1 MSILCNA
8 EDNLLLL
15 VDLQVRLMPA
25 IHDGET
31 VVKRCV
37 QLGTAARELGVH
49 VVGTEQNPDGLGP
62 LVPEIEAL
70 CDTTLAK
77 THFSAPAEDGFLR
90 RLPGGRGTC
99 IVAGCEAHVCV
110 MQTVAGLI
118 EAGHKV
124 KWVADAVGS
133 RHPHDRLAATDRARQ
148 LGADIVTAEM
158 VIFEWLRHS
167 DHPKFKRMLQLVR

>member
-1 MSILCNA
+1 MSILCKP
-8 EDNLLLL
+8 EDSLLLL

-25 IHDGET
+25 IRDGET

-37 QLGTAARELGVH
+37 QLGTAARELGIYVL
-49 VVGTEQNPDGLGP
+49 GTEQNPDGLGS
-62 LVPEIEAL
+62 LVPEIKAL

-77 THFSAPAEDGFLR
+77 THFSAPSEEGFLR
-90 RLPGGRGTC
+90 RLPGARRTC

-118 EAGHKV
+118 EAGHEV

-133 RHPHDRLAATDRARQ
+133 RHPHNRLAATDRARR
-148 LGADIVTAEM
+148 LGADIVTVEM
-158 VIFEWLRHS
+158 VVFEWLGHS
-167 DHPKFKRMLQLVR
+167 DHPKFKRMLQLIR